1 MSADALCHEA
11 GRMPESSG
19 PLSRDARGEADCANV
34 TVRTDKLLRSA
45 ICDAMLK
52 ILSRDSELRRTY
64 VRRRWQGLAEQN
76 WLRLACNR
84 PRYLRLRR
92 SDIVHKIR
100 RKQGHALHQRYFNPA
115 RFPYQWNSQQHRR
128 TKSG

>member
-1 MSADALCHEA
+1 MSADVLCHEA

-19 PLSRDARGEADCANV
+19 PLSRDARGEADCADV

-64 VRRRWQGLAEQN
+64 VRRRWQGLAE
-76 WLRLACNR
+76 
-84 PRYLRLRR
+84 
-92 SDIVHKIR
+92 
-100 RKQGHALHQRYFNPA
+100 
-115 RFPYQWNSQQHRR
+115 
-128 TKSG
+128 